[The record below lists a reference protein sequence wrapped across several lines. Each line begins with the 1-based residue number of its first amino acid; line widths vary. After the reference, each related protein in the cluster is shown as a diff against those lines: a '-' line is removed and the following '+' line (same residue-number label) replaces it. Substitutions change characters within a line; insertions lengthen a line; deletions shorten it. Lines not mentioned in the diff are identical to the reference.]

1 MIKTFSKEK
10 LIFLLLLFLTCTKSI
25 LSAQNI
31 TLNQNDVNIFDRTF
45 MQPYSKN
52 LDFTGTAFEVATLL
66 TPAVMLAAPSQ
77 DYWKIGLQYAE
88 TIAIAY
94 GVKELFKL
102 FVNRP
107 RPYMY
112 FEGAPQNKIDNGD
125 WNNSFISGH
134 TTLSFAAATFT
145 TYMMNQY
152 FPNSRNKQLII
163 ATSYSLATITAGLRL
178 ASGNHFLTDVL
189 CGAAV
194 GSAMG
199 FLVPWL
205 NSFWLKPSFQSE
217 NSKISANISP
227 IAFSLRIKF

>member
-1 MIKTFSKEK
+1 
-10 LIFLLLLFLTCTKSI
+10 
-25 LSAQNI
+25 
-31 TLNQNDVNIFDRTF
+31 
-45 MQPYSKN
+45 
-52 LDFTGTAFEVATLL
+52 
-66 TPAVMLAAPSQ
+66 
-77 DYWKIGLQYAE
+77 
-88 TIAIAY
+88 
-94 GVKELFKL
+94 
-102 FVNRP
+102 
-107 RPYMY
+107 MY